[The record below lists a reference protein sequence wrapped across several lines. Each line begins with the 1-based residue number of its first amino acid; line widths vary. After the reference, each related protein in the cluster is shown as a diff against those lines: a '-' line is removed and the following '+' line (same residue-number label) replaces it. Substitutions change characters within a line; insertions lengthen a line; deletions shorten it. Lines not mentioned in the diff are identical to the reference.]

1 MKQRQLIGVVVASVV
16 VAAGAAVAA
25 LNWPAG
31 GRAGAWA
38 TPPPIK
44 SQLRTIDLAPAD
56 PKAKSVDLPERGTAT
71 FGMLGITW
79 TDPKAVPPGTMQ
91 VRTRAI
97 ATGAWSA
104 WRSLDAGEGPGPD
117 TGAEAKRA
125 ARGGT
130 DPFWVGPSNGVAVRI
145 VSPQGKATKALP
157 AGLRLDLIDSSETAH
172 RGSGG
177 QGGGEVLDPSVG
189 PSDSAPPAPA
199 PSESQPETTPTTTPA
214 TTAPTDTAPT
224 TTAPA
229 TSVPTSAP
237 PAAPAVMGPLPAY
250 ISRAAWQADESL
262 VTDPPSYADSVKV
275 MFVHHTAGTN
285 NYSCADSPAIIR
297 GILAYHVQ
305 SQHWN
310 DIGYNYLVDKCGTLF
325 EGRRGGVDKAVI
337 GAHTYGFNTGSAGI
351 AVLGT
356 YSNVRVP
363 AVTQTVLAQVA
374 AYKLGK
380 YGFDPST
387 TAQLTEGVSDGKFPL
402 NTVVTF
408 NRIAGHRDGTATE
421 CPGNALYAQLADV
434 RSQAST
440 IVYGLAAKPVTG
452 GLSSGGT
459 YYVRGTAT
467 LNWAVATPS
476 DLLARFELVVDGRTV
491 GSVPGTA
498 RSAPVRLTDGP
509 HRVAV
514 RAVHVSNKTAITP
527 ATGLVS
533 DATAP
538 TFSKA
543 PDLTFRGGT
552 VSTSSAPVT
561 LSWKAGDAVKLASVA
576 LTSPAAVTFS
586 TTATSW
592 ATSAKVGVQRTWM
605 MSAKDAAG
613 NVRTASATRTPV
625 LVAETSAVRSGTWT
639 SKSSTSYLNG
649 AALTTSRLNAK
660 LTWTFTGRSA
670 ALIASRGTSS
680 GQIAVYVD
688 GVKVSTVDLRSST
701 TQYRQLVWSKAFTG
715 SAKHT
720 VMINVLA
727 TAGRPGVTIDGLAY
741 VK

>member
-1 MKQRQLIGVVVASVV
+1 MEQRRIIGVVVASAVV
-16 VAAGAAVAA
+16 VAGAAVAA

-31 GRAGAWA
+31 GRGGAWA
-38 TPPPIK
+38 TPPPIR

-79 TDPKAVPPGTMQ
+79 TDPKAAPPGTVQ

-97 ATGAWSA
+97 ATGAWSR
-104 WRSLDAGEGPGPD
+104 WRSLDAGEGRGPD

-130 DPFWVGPSNGVAVRI
+130 DPLWVGPSNGVAVRI
-145 VSPQGKATKALP
+145 VSPKGKVTKALP

-177 QGGGEVLDPSVG
+177 QGGGEVLDPSVQ
-189 PSDSAPPAPA
+189 PSDTTSPAPA
-199 PSESQPETTPTTTPA
+199 TSESQPAATPSTPVTTEPA
-214 TTAPTDTAPT
+214 TTAPA

-229 TSVPTSAP
+229 TTAPTSAP

-250 ISRAAWQADESL
+250 VSRAAWQADESL

-275 MFVHHTAGTN
+275 LFVHHTAGTN
-285 NYSCADSPAIIR
+285 DYSCADSPAIIR

-305 SQHWN
+305 SQHWS
-310 DIGYNYLVDKCGTLF
+310 DIGYNFLVDKCGTLF
-325 EGRRGGVDKAVI
+325 EGRRGGVDKALI

-356 YSNVRVP
+356 YSSVRVP

-374 AYKLGK
+374 AYKLGT

-387 TAQLTEGVSDGKFPL
+387 SAQLTEGVADGKFPL

-408 NRIAGHRDGTATE
+408 NRVSGHRDGVATE
-421 CPGNALYAQLADV
+421 CPGSALYAQLADV

-440 IVYGLAAKPVTG
+440 IVYGLAAKPVSG
-452 GLSSGGT
+452 GVLSGGT

-467 LNWAVATPS
+467 LNWTVATPPE
-476 DLLARFELVVDGRTV
+476 LLARFELAVDGKTV

-498 RSAPVRLTDGP
+498 RSAPARLTDGP

-527 ATGLVS
+527 STSLVS

-538 TFSKA
+538 AFSKA

-561 LSWKAGDAVKLASVA
+561 LSWKVTDAVKLASVA
-576 LTSPAAVTFS
+576 LLSPAAVPFA

-592 ATSAKVGVQRTWM
+592 ATSAKVGVSRTWK
-605 MSAKDAAG
+605 MSASDAAG
-613 NVRTASATRTPV
+613 NVRTASAARTPV
-625 LVAETSAVRSGTWT
+625 LIAETSAVRSGTWT
-639 SKSSTSYLNG
+639 AKSSTSYLNG
-649 AALTTSRLNAK
+649 AALTSARLNAK
-660 LTWTFTGRSA
+660 LTWTFTGRA
-670 ALIASRGTSS
+670 VALTASRTASS
-680 GQIAVYVD
+680 GQIDVYVD
-688 GVKVSTVDLRSST
+688 GVKVGTVDLRSTT
-701 TQYRQLVWSKAFTG
+701 TQYRQVVWSKAFTG

-720 VMINVLA
+720 VMINVRA
-727 TAGRPGVTIDGLAY
+727 TAGRPGVILDDLVY
-741 VK
+741 LK

>member
-229 TSVPTSAP
+229 TSAPTSAP

-561 LSWKAGDAVKLASVA
+561 LSWKAGDAVKLSSVA

-670 ALIASRGTSS
+670 ALIASRGTAS
-680 GQIAVYVD
+680 GKIDVYVD
-688 GVKVSTVDLRSST
+688 GTKVSTVDLRSST

>member
-1 MKQRQLIGVVVASVV
+1 VEQRRIIGVVVASAVV
-16 VAAGAAVAA
+16 VAGAAVAA

-31 GRAGAWA
+31 GRGGAWA
-38 TPPPIK
+38 TPPPIR

-79 TDPKAVPPGTMQ
+79 TDPKAAPPGTVQ

-97 ATGAWSA
+97 ATGAWSR
-104 WRSLDAGEGPGPD
+104 WRSLDAGEGRGPD

-130 DPFWVGPSNGVAVRI
+130 DPLWVGPSNGVAVRI
-145 VSPQGKATKALP
+145 VSPKGKVTKALP

-177 QGGGEVLDPSVG
+177 QGGGEVLDPSVQ
-189 PSDSAPPAPA
+189 PSDTTSPAPA
-199 PSESQPETTPTTTPA
+199 TSESQPAATPSTPVTTEPA
-214 TTAPTDTAPT
+214 TTAPA

-229 TSVPTSAP
+229 TTAPTSAP

-250 ISRAAWQADESL
+250 VSRAAWQADESL

-275 MFVHHTAGTN
+275 LFVHHTAGTN
-285 NYSCADSPAIIR
+285 DYSCADSPAIIR

-305 SQHWN
+305 SQHWS
-310 DIGYNYLVDKCGTLF
+310 DIGYNFLVDKCGTLF
-325 EGRRGGVDKAVI
+325 EGRRGGVDKALI

-356 YSNVRVP
+356 YSSVRVP

-374 AYKLGK
+374 AYKLGT

-387 TAQLTEGVSDGKFPL
+387 SAQLTEGVADGKFPL

-408 NRIAGHRDGTATE
+408 NRVSGHRDGVATE
-421 CPGNALYAQLADV
+421 CPGSALYAQLADV

-452 GLSSGGT
+452 GVSSGGT

-467 LNWAVATPS
+467 LNWTVATPPE
-476 DLLARFELVVDGRTV
+476 LLARFELVVDGKTV

-498 RSAPVRLTDGP
+498 RSAPARLTDGP

-527 ATGLVS
+527 STSLVS

-538 TFSKA
+538 AFSKA

-561 LSWKAGDAVKLASVA
+561 LSWKVTDAVKLASVA
-576 LTSPAAVTFS
+576 LLSPAAVPFA

-592 ATSAKVGVQRTWM
+592 ATSAKVGVSRTWK
-605 MSAKDAAG
+605 MSASDAAG
-613 NVRTASATRTPV
+613 NVRTASAARTPV
-625 LVAETSAVRSGTWT
+625 LIAETSAVRSGTWT
-639 SKSSTSYLNG
+639 AKSSTSYLNG
-649 AALTTSRLNAK
+649 AALTSARLNAK
-660 LTWTFTGRSA
+660 LTWTFTGRA
-670 ALIASRGTSS
+670 VALTASRTASS
-680 GQIAVYVD
+680 GQIDVYVD
-688 GVKVSTVDLRSST
+688 GVKVGTVDLRSTT
-701 TQYRQLVWSKAFTG
+701 TQYRQVVWSKAFTG

-720 VMINVLA
+720 VMINVRA
-727 TAGRPGVTIDGLAY
+727 TAGRPGVILDDLVY
-741 VK
+741 LK

>member
-1 MKQRQLIGVVVASVV
+1 VEQRRIIGVVVASAIVV
-16 VAAGAAVAA
+16 AGAAVAA

-31 GRAGAWA
+31 GRGGAWA
-38 TPPPIK
+38 TPPPIR
-44 SQLRTIDLAPAD
+44 SQLRTIDLASAD

-79 TDPKAVPPGTMQ
+79 SDPKAAPPGTVQ

-130 DPFWVGPSNGVAVRI
+130 DPLWVGPSNGVAVRI
-145 VSPQGKATKALP
+145 VSPKGKVTKALP
-157 AGLRLDLIDSSETAH
+157 AGLRLDLIDSSESAH

-177 QGGGEVLDPSVG
+177 QGGGEVLDPSVQ
-189 PSDSAPPAPA
+189 PSDSGSPAPVT
-199 PSESQPETTPTTTPA
+199 SESQPETTPTTTPA
-214 TTAPTDTAPT
+214 TTAPA

-229 TSVPTSAP
+229 TTAPTSAP

-250 ISRAAWQADESL
+250 VSRATWQADESL

-275 MFVHHTAGTN
+275 LFVHHTAGTN
-285 NYSCADSPAIIR
+285 DYSCADSPAIIR

-310 DIGYNYLVDKCGTLF
+310 DIGYNFLVDKCGTLF

-356 YSNVRVP
+356 YSSVPVP
-363 AVTQTVLAQVA
+363 AVTQIVLAQVA
-374 AYKLGK
+374 AYKLGT

-408 NRIAGHRDGTATE
+408 NRISGHRDGVATE
-421 CPGNALYAQLADV
+421 CPGSALYAQLADV

-452 GLSSGGT
+452 GVSSGGT

-467 LNWAVATPS
+467 LNWTVATPS
-476 DLLARFELVVDGRTV
+476 ELLASFELVVDGKTV

-498 RSAPVRLTDGP
+498 RSAPVRLADGP

-527 ATGLVS
+527 STSLVS

-561 LSWKAGDAVKLASVA
+561 LSWKVTDAVKLASVA
-576 LTSPAAVTFS
+576 LTSPAAVMFA

-592 ATSAKVGVQRTWM
+592 ATSAKVGVSRTWK
-605 MSAKDAAG
+605 MSATDAAG
-613 NVRTASATRTPV
+613 NVRTASATRTPA
-625 LVAETSAVRSGTWT
+625 LIAETSAARSGTWT
-639 SKSSTSYLNG
+639 SKSSTSYLHG
-649 AALTTSRLNAK
+649 AALNTSRLNAK
-660 LTWTFTGRSA
+660 LTWTVTGRSV
-670 ALIASRGTSS
+670 ALTAFRSTSS
-680 GQIAVYVD
+680 GQIDVYVD
-688 GVKVSTVDLRSST
+688 GSKVSTVDLRSST
-701 TQYRQLVWSKAFTG
+701 TKYRQLVWSKAFTG

-727 TAGRPGVTIDGLAY
+727 TSGRPAVTIDDLVY
-741 VK
+741 LN

>member
-1 MKQRQLIGVVVASVV
+1 VEQRRVIGVVVASAMVV
-16 VAAGAAVAA
+16 AGAAAVA

-31 GRAGAWA
+31 GRGGAWA
-38 TPPPIK
+38 TPPPIR

-56 PKAKSVDLPERGTAT
+56 PKATSVDLPERGTAT
-71 FGMLGITW
+71 FGMLGVTW
-79 TDPKAVPPGTMQ
+79 TDRKAVPPGAVQ

-130 DPFWVGPSNGVAVRI
+130 DPLWVGLSNGVAVRI
-145 VSPQGKATKALP
+145 VSPLGKVTKALP
-157 AGLRLDLIDSSETAH
+157 AGLRLDLIDSSAAAH

-177 QGGGEVLDPSVG
+177 QGGGEVLDPSVQ
-189 PSDSAPPAPA
+189 PSDSASPAPA
-199 PSESQPETTPTTTPA
+199 TSESQPPATPTTPATTEPTTSVPATTAPA
-214 TTAPTDTAPT
+214 TTAPT
-224 TTAPA
+224 
-229 TSVPTSAP
+229 SAP
-237 PAAPAVMGPLPAY
+237 PVAPAVMGPLPAY
-250 ISRAAWQADESL
+250 VSRAAWQADESL
-262 VTDPPSYADSVKV
+262 VTDPPSYADSAKV
-275 MFVHHTAGTN
+275 LFVHHTAGTN
-285 NYSCADSPAIIR
+285 DYSCADSPAIIR

-310 DIGYNYLVDKCGTLF
+310 DIGYNFLVDKCGTLF

-356 YSNVRVP
+356 YSSVRVP
-363 AVTQTVLAQVA
+363 SVTQTVLAQVA

-408 NRIAGHRDGTATE
+408 NRISGHRDGVATE
-421 CPGNALYAQLADV
+421 CPGNTLYAQLADV
-434 RSQAST
+434 RSEAST
-440 IVYGLAAKPVTG
+440 IVYGLAALPVTG
-452 GLSSGGT
+452 GVSSGGT

-467 LNWAVATPS
+467 LNWTVATPS
-476 DLLARFELVVDGRTV
+476 ELLARFELVVDGKTV

-498 RSAPVRLTDGP
+498 RSAPVQLTDGP

-527 ATGLVS
+527 SASLVS

-538 TFSKA
+538 VFSKA
-543 PDLTFRGGT
+543 PDLAFRSGT

-561 LSWKAGDAVKLASVA
+561 LSWKVADAVKLASVA
-576 LTSPAAVTFS
+576 LLSPAAVTFA

-592 ATSAKVGVQRTWM
+592 ATSAKVGVQRTWK

-613 NVRTASATRTPV
+613 NIRTASATRTPV
-625 LVAETSAVRSGTWT
+625 LVAETSAARSGTWT
-639 SKSSTSYLNG
+639 SKSSTSYLHG

-660 LTWTFTGRSA
+660 LTWTVTARSV
-670 ALIASRGTSS
+670 ALTAFRSTSS
-680 GQIAVYVD
+680 GQINVYVD
-688 GVKVSTVDLRSST
+688 GTKVSTVDLRSST
-701 TQYRQLVWSKAFTG
+701 TQYRQLVWSKAFAG
-715 SAKHT
+715 PGKHT
-720 VMINVLA
+720 VMVNVLA
-727 TAGRPGVTIDGLAY
+727 TSGRPAVTIDDLVY
-741 VK
+741 LN

>member
-1 MKQRQLIGVVVASVV
+1 MEQRRIIGVVVASAVV
-16 VAAGAAVAA
+16 VAGAAVAA

-31 GRAGAWA
+31 GRGGAWA
-38 TPPPIK
+38 TPPPIR

-56 PKAKSVDLPERGTAT
+56 PKARSVDLPERGTAT

-79 TDPKAVPPGTMQ
+79 TDPKAAPPGTVQ

-97 ATGAWSA
+97 ATSAWSG
-104 WRSLDAGEGPGPD
+104 WRSLDAGEGRGPD

-130 DPFWVGPSNGVAVRI
+130 DPLWVGPSNGVAVRI
-145 VSPQGKATKALP
+145 VSPKGKVTKALP
-157 AGLRLDLIDSSETAH
+157 AGLRLDLIDSSETAR

-177 QGGGEVLDPSVG
+177 QGGGEVLDPSVQ
-189 PSDSAPPAPA
+189 PSDTTSPAPTT
-199 PSESQPETTPTTTPA
+199 SESQPAATPSTPVTTEPA
-214 TTAPTDTAPT
+214 TTAPA

-229 TSVPTSAP
+229 TTSPTSAP

-250 ISRAAWQADESL
+250 VSRAAWQADESL

-275 MFVHHTAGTN
+275 LFVHHTAGTN
-285 NYSCADSPAIIR
+285 DYSCADSPAIIR

-305 SQHWN
+305 SQHWS
-310 DIGYNYLVDKCGTLF
+310 DIGYNFLVDKCGTLF
-325 EGRRGGVDKAVI
+325 EGRRGGVDKALI
-337 GAHTYGFNTGSAGI
+337 GAHTYGFNTGSTGI

-356 YSNVRVP
+356 YSSVRVP

-374 AYKLGK
+374 AYKLGT

-387 TAQLTEGVSDGKFPL
+387 SAQLTEGVADGKFPL

-408 NRIAGHRDGTATE
+408 NRVSGHRDGVATE
-421 CPGNALYAQLADV
+421 CPGSALYAQLADV

-452 GLSSGGT
+452 GVLSGGT

-467 LNWAVATPS
+467 LNWTVATPPE
-476 DLLARFELVVDGRTV
+476 LLARFELVVDGKTV
-491 GSVPGTA
+491 GAVPGTA
-498 RSAPVRLTDGP
+498 RSAPVRLTDGL

-527 ATGLVS
+527 STSLVS

-538 TFSKA
+538 AFSKA

-561 LSWKAGDAVKLASVA
+561 LSWKVTDAVKLASIA
-576 LTSPAAVTFS
+576 LLSPAAVPFA

-592 ATSAKVGVQRTWM
+592 ATSAKVGVSRTWK
-605 MSAKDAAG
+605 MSATDAAG
-613 NVRTASATRTPV
+613 NVRTASAARTPV
-625 LVAETSAVRSGTWT
+625 LIAETSAVRSGTWT
-639 SKSSTSYLNG
+639 AKSSTSYLNG
-649 AALTTSRLNAK
+649 AALTSARLNAK
-660 LTWTFTGRSA
+660 LTWTFTGRA
-670 ALIASRGTSS
+670 VALTASRTASS
-680 GQIAVYVD
+680 GQIDVYVD
-688 GVKVSTVDLRSST
+688 GSKVSTVDLRSST

-720 VMINVLA
+720 VMINVRA
-727 TAGRPGVTIDGLAY
+727 TSGRPGVTIDDLVY
-741 VK
+741 LN